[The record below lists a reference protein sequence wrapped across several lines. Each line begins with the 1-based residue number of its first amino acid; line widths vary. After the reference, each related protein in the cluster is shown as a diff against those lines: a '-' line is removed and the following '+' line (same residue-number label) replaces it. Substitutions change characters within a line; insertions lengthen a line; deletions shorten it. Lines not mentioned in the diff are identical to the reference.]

1 MDGLGGMLFKKATIS
16 LDKEK
21 EKQKERDE
29 ETRRTEE

>member
-21 EKQKERDE
+21 EK
-29 ETRRTEE
+29 